1 MYNISENESYQSIKR
16 FRNTEDMPNYSRY
29 NTFNDSKKAS
39 DVKDFI
45 TSIESRLKGKS
56 FIPSTWVQPDR
67 ASGRPLNTRQIF
79 NIVASGLT
87 VIYVE
92 DRVMKKNEAVSVNTN
107 YIKHFADIMT
117 IGIYVSF
124 HYFYV
129 LINNLILYWIF
140 RCLNNLMN
148 FTPNLIIF
156 QQFINFVKQVPEF
169 VTLDQNDQVALIKAA
184 SPEAIIIKV
193 SSHSINSFETPPK
206 LHRRHVTQRV
216 MINSSTEVI

>member
-56 FIPSTWVQPDR
+56 FTSLTYVQPDQ
-67 ASGRPLNTRQIF
+67 GTDCPLKTIFQLLNT
-79 NIVASGLT
+79 VVSGLT

-124 HYFYV
+124 YYFYV
-129 LINNLILYWIF
+129 HINNLILY
-140 RCLNNLMN
+140 
-148 FTPNLIIF
+148 
-156 QQFINFVKQVPEF
+156 
-169 VTLDQNDQVALIKAA
+169 
-184 SPEAIIIKV
+184 
-193 SSHSINSFETPPK
+193 
-206 LHRRHVTQRV
+206 
-216 MINSSTEVI
+216 